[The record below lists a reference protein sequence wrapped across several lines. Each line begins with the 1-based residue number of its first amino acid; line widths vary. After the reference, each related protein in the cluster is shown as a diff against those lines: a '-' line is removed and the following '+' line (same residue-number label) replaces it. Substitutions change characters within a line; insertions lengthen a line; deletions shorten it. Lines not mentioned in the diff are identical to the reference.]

1 MFPRGDLS
9 DRVIEV
15 TAPVTPAGFLPLLVA
30 WPGLDTRSGPLLTPA
45 LLALAAA
52 CVAVAIAGKFGAC

>member
-1 MFPRGDLS
+1 M
-9 DRVIEV
+9 IEV